1 MPRTIDAGKSVPMAL
16 TDQTAIVTGAG
27 SGIGRATALA
37 LATEGARVV
46 VADVRPDTAQGV
58 VQEILAKGGRALAV
72 PVDVADP
79 GSVGALVEKTLGAFG
94 QIHVLM
100 NSAGIIDRRPVIEMS
115 DQEWHRVLG
124 VNLHGTFY
132 CCRAVGRHMAERRY
146 GRIINMASDRG
157 TYGMEN
163 SAHYAT
169 SKGGVASLTKSLA
182 LELGRFSVTVNAI
195 APGVTE
201 TPMARG
207 RLSDEEWQSRA
218 GRDPLGRFSQP
229 EEIGRLVV
237 FLAGAGGAF
246 MTGQVVTV
254 RMASG

>member
-1 MPRTIDAGKSVPMAL
+1 MAL
-16 TDQTAIVTGAG
+16 TDQIAIVTGAG
-27 SGIGRATALA
+27 SGIGRASALA
-37 LATEGARVV
+37 LAAEGARVV
-46 VADVRPDTAQGV
+46 VADCRADAAEVVRK
-58 VQEILAKGGRALAV
+58 EIQAKGGQALAA

-79 GSVGALVEKTLGAFG
+79 ESVGKLVETTLGVFG
-94 QIHVLM
+94 QVHILM

-115 DQEWHRVLG
+115 DAEWHRVLG

-157 TYGMEN
+157 SYGMMN
-163 SAHYAT
+163 SAHYSV

-182 LELGRFSVTVNAI
+182 LELGQFGVTVNAI
-195 APGVTE
+195 APGVTD

-207 RLSDEEWQSRA
+207 RLSEEEWQSRA
-218 GRDPLGRFSQP
+218 AKDPLGRASQP
-229 EEIGRLVV
+229 PEIGRLVV
-237 FLAGAGGAF
+237 FLAGEGGF

-254 RMASG
+254 RMVG

>member
-1 MPRTIDAGKSVPMAL
+1 MAL
-16 TDQTAIVTGAG
+16 IDQIAIVTGAG
-27 SGIGRATALA
+27 SGIGRASALA
-37 LATEGARVV
+37 LAAEGARVV
-46 VADVRPDTAQGV
+46 VADCRVDAAEAVRKK
-58 VQEILAKGGRALAV
+58 ILSKGGQALAV
-72 PVDVADP
+72 MVDVADP
-79 GSVGALVEKTLGAFG
+79 ESVGKLVETTLGAFG

-100 NSAGIIDRRPVIEMS
+100 NSAGIIDRRPMIEMS

-157 TYGMEN
+157 TYGMAG
-163 SAHYAT
+163 SAHYAA

-182 LELGRFSVTVNAI
+182 LELGPFGVTVNAI
-195 APGVTE
+195 APGVTD

-207 RLSDEEWQSRA
+207 RLSEEEWQSRA
-218 GRDPLGRFSQP
+218 KRDPLGRFSQP
-229 EEIGRLVV
+229 QEIARLVV
-237 FLAGAGGAF
+237 FLAGEGGAF

-254 RMASG
+254 RMPSA